1 MKQNGQYT
9 PEPHWDDDNKQP
21 TILRL
26 IVSLVVPFI
35 MVFGI
40 YIIFNGHL
48 SPGGGFSGGAIL
60 GAGLSLY
67 AAAFGIQR
75 VRRFFNFKTF
85 SVLSC
90 VALLFY
96 ALVKGV
102 SFFTGAAEAA
112 HHVGQ
117 RSSLL
122 PLGTP
127 GNIFSGGLILPLNI
141 CVGIVVACTIYGLYA
156 LFSEGEV

>member
-1 MKQNGQYT
+1 MKPRKKTILIT
-9 PEPHWDDDNKQP
+9 PEDVVNQP
-21 TILRL
+21 LILRL
-26 IVSLVVPFI
+26 SVMLVVPFI
-35 MVFGI
+35 FVFGI

-67 AAAFGIQR
+67 SAAFGAERIR
-75 VRRFFNFKTF
+75 KFFTFRTF
-85 SVLSC
+85 SRLSC

-96 ALVKGV
+96 ALVKGY
-102 SFFTGAAEAA
+102 SFFMGASHLPTGI
-112 HHVGQ
+112 
-117 RSSLL
+117 

-127 GNIFSGGLILPLNI
+127 GNILSAGLILPLNI
-141 CVGIVVACTIYGLYA
+141 CVGIVVTCTIYGLYA

>member
-1 MKQNGQYT
+1 MKPNKQNI
-9 PEPHWDDDNKQP
+9 PELKNPNEQP
-21 TILRL
+21 VILRL

-35 MVFGI
+35 LVFGA

-60 GAGLSLY
+60 GAALSLY
-67 AAAFGIQR
+67 AAAFGAQR
-75 VRRFFNFKTF
+75 IRRFFTFKTF
-85 SVLSC
+85 TVLSSA
-90 VALLFY
+90 ALLFY
-96 ALVKGV
+96 AVVKGI
-102 SFFTGAAEAA
+102 SFFTGAEESYAHAAE
-112 HHVGQ
+112 

-127 GNIFSGGLILPLNI
+127 GSIFSGGLILPLNI

>member
-1 MKQNGQYT
+1 MS
-9 PEPHWDDDNKQP
+9 PNKRDFQILENPDEQP
-21 TILRL
+21 VILRL

-67 AAAFGIQR
+67 AAAFGAQR
-75 VRRFFNFKTF
+75 TRRFFTFTTFK
-85 SVLSC
+85 VASC
-90 VALLFY
+90 AALLFY
-96 ALVKGV
+96 AIIKGI
-102 SFFTGAAEAA
+102 SFFTGAAESFA
-112 HHVGQ
+112 HVGE

-127 GNIFSGGLILPLNI
+127 GNILSAGLILPLNI
-141 CVGIVVACTIYGLYA
+141 CVGIIVACTIYGLYA